1 MKSDIENVTENS
13 AKSRNIAVKSAEGE
27 KGPLRVLEL
36 FAGIGGMHRACQLLQ
51 RVTGDEIEV
60 AAAVDVN
67 TTANTIYRYNH
78 PDTVHWQRN
87 ITGITD
93 KQINKLR
100 PDVLLM
106 SPPCQPHTRLGK
118 RKDTQDPRSD
128 ALKHI
133 LELLPRLPSLRYIL
147 LENVQGFESS
157 ESREQ
162 VITVLRECGFDVE
175 EFLINPV
182 DLGIPNS
189 RLRYYLIAKKGDAW
203 TNRQESLQQDFK
215 ILEGSVRCVDPFIK
229 RRGSIQ
235 NFLQQ
240 EGIDDEYL
248 LSEKALVKYG
258 RILDIVNGTSTR
270 SCCFTKAYGHYYERT
285 GSVLQQSGDLD
296 AAYREAQEAEVDGG
310 VESVARCLGSLGL
323 RFFTPTE
330 ISRLLGFPA
339 EFGFPSETA
348 RKQRYR
354 TLGNSLSVHVVTILL
369 HHLIYADKK

>member
-1 MKSDIENVTENS
+1 MTSDTENVKS
-13 AKSRNIAVKSAEGE
+13 AESRNMAVKSAEGE
-27 KGPLRVLEL
+27 KLRVLEL

-51 RVTGDEIEV
+51 RVVGGEIEV
-60 AAAVDVN
+60 VAAVDVN

-93 KQINKLR
+93 KQINKLS

-133 LELLPRLPSLRYIL
+133 LELVPRLPSLRHIL

-162 VITVLRECGFDVE
+162 VITVLRECGFDIE

-215 ILEGSVRCVDPFIK
+215 LLEGSVRCVDPFIQ
-229 RRGSIQ
+229 RRGSLH

-240 EGIDDEYL
+240 DGIDDEYL

-258 RILDIVNGTSTR
+258 RILDIVNKTSTR
-270 SCCFTKAYGHYYERT
+270 SCCFTKAYGQYYERT

-296 AAYREAQEAEVDGG
+296 AAYREAQEAEGDTDR
-310 VESVARCLGSLGL
+310 VARCLGGLGL

-339 EFGFPSETA
+339 EFEFPSDTA
-348 RKQRYR
+348 VKQRYR
-354 TLGNSLSVHVVTILL
+354 TLGNSLNVHVVAILL
-369 HHLIYADKK
+369 HHLIYAS